1 LRNSPLEAEKGR
13 LYLLG
18 FAGLCYFYPKQ
29 VAQWAFATIAAFI
42 GAYLTTGGKLAPFEA
57 WFVVEYI
64 IIMWLFSLLNRKQ
77 KA

>member
-1 LRNSPLEAEKGR
+1 MGR

-42 GAYLTTGGKLAPFEA
+42 GAYLTTGGKLAPFEL
-57 WFVVEYI
+57 WFMADYI
-64 IIMWLFSLLNRKQ
+64 LIQVSFALLN
-77 KA
+77 KATAKV